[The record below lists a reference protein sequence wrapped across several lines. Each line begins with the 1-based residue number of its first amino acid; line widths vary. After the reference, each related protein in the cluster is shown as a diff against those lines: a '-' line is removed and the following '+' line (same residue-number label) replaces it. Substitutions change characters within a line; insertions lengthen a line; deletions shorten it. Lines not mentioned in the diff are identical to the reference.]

1 MRGIFAF
8 ADTFASHDPGAS
20 RNQRRR
26 CTATAWKPDMTT
38 QILDGAEPF
47 AMTRLELNEAIER
60 AVAESHKGR
69 WGSFLLVVLILFL
82 CIFLGSL
89 VIREQVRVATSQM
102 TIEINQLRAEVDRLR
117 ATQTAAATTGMVSTT
132 VSEAAAV
139 YSPDSPQ
146 IQEMLLEWDAESHSH
161 TGRNIERTHDQRQ
174 TGNSGN
180 ATSHLPNER
189 TTQPITDHPA
199 PASVQIG
206 RPYIPA
212 MDDAWRAVGESSPT
226 SPPVRKSRRGV
237 TVPPKVERSE
247 PKFIKEQSGQGDPEL
262 DEPVRAKRTIAQ
274 PVSFA
279 PRRRPAAGVIA
290 IGPTQ
295 PRRVAFVTDKEI
307 R

>member
-1 MRGIFAF
+1 
-8 ADTFASHDPGAS
+8 
-20 RNQRRR
+20 
-26 CTATAWKPDMTT
+26 MTT

-47 AMTRLELNEAIER
+47 AITRLELNEAVER

-69 WGSFLLVVLILFL
+69 WGSFLLAILILFL

-117 ATQTAAATTGMVSTT
+117 ATQTAAGTTGMVPTA

-146 IQEMLLEWDAESHSH
+146 IQEMLQEWDAESHSQA
-161 TGRNIERTHDQRQ
+161 TRNFDLPHNQRQ
-174 TGNSGN
+174 TASSGRAAGNS
-180 ATSHLPNER
+180 PNNR
-189 TTQPITDHPA
+189 STQPVTDHPA

-212 MDDAWRAVGESSPT
+212 MDDAWRSVDESSRT

-247 PKFIKEQSGQGDPEL
+247 PKLIEEQSGQGDPEL
-262 DEPVRAKRTIAQ
+262 DESVRVKRTIAQ

-295 PRRVAFVTDKEI
+295 PRRVAFVADKEI